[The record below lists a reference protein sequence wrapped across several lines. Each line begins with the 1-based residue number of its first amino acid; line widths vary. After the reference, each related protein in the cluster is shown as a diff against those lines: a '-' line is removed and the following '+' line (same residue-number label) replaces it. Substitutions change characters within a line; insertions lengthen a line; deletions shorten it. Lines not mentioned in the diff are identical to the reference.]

1 MPVQTAIVRLANSL
15 HVHVERHIF
24 HSDRDSVILIN
35 GALATTASFGQTI
48 RYMSERYNVLCFDL
62 PYAGRSRPHNK
73 RSFLLNIDDEVD
85 NLLELI
91 CRFKPGYLCSASWG
105 GMAAMLA
112 LSHGATDARCRR

>member
-15 HVHVERHIF
+15 HVLVERHIF

-35 GALATTASFGQTI
+35 GAFATTASFGQTI

-73 RSFLLNIDDEVD
+73 RSFMLNIDEEVD